1 MHVDQPFQT
10 SSNRKEAHDDLRIA
24 ENCCGC
30 FPIRLKWISLK
41 GVECSELHEKMDLR
55 SSRLLAIAEFRPDR
69 GVIVSEVLDSFQ
81 IEWHGNTVVVT
92 PASSV
97 ESLNWDMVEQAA
109 DLVMEPLDGQ
119 EAPMVIVDL
128 SRVGYF
134 GSVFLALLL
143 RCHKFVKKKGG
154 ELVLCGASAMALEL
168 LRITALDTIWAI
180 YTTRDEAM
188 QALLS

>member
-1 MHVDQPFQT
+1 MLAQNAFPP
-10 SSNRKEAHDDLRIA
+10 ARIA
-24 ENCCGC
+24 VACGSEIDAESRKSGSTGSE
-30 FPIRLKWISLK
+30 FDSVDVVSKNELLRK
-41 GVECSELHEKMDLR
+41 GTL
-55 SSRLLAIAEFRPDR
+55 
-69 GVIVSEVLDSFQ
+69 VSEVLDSFR

-97 ESLNWDMVEQAA
+97 ESLNWDLVEQAA
-109 DLVMEPLDGQ
+109 DLVMEPLAGQ
-119 EAPMVIVDL
+119 EAPMVVVDL

-154 ELVLCGASAMALEL
+154 ELVLCGASEMALEL

-180 YTTRDEAM
+180 YKTRDEAM

>member
-1 MHVDQPFQT
+1 MIDVACPGELFGWMRCGKAAGGCMPVWAVSQGEFQL
-10 SSNRKEAHDDLRIA
+10 RKGAL
-24 ENCCGC
+24 
-30 FPIRLKWISLK
+30 
-41 GVECSELHEKMDLR
+41 
-55 SSRLLAIAEFRPDR
+55 
-69 GVIVSEVLDSFQ
+69 VSEVLDSFQ

-97 ESLNWDMVEQAA
+97 ESLNWDLVEQAA
-109 DLVMEPLDGQ
+109 DLVMEPLETQ
-119 EAPMVIVDL
+119 EAPMVVVDL
-128 SRVGYF
+128 SKVGYF

-154 ELVLCGASAMALEL
+154 ELVLCGASEMALEL

-180 YTTRDEAM
+180 YPTREEAM